1 MSPFPKIIWWLMP
14 LLLLAGGLTRVTAQ
28 GQPARVQVVNAVDK
42 KPVGYAHV
50 CFESADK
57 TFRQYTV
64 TDDRGEA
71 SCTIPVRAIVAVSF
85 VGFETRFDTI
95 APGGRLTVPL
105 VPKSALMDEVI
116 VTAQFTPQRA
126 DKSIYRVKVIN
137 SKQIETKAV
146 TNLGDLLRSEVNIR
160 TSQDGV
166 LGSSI
171 SLQGLSGENVKFLI
185 DGIPVIGR
193 MNGNIDLGQL
203 GLHNAD
209 HVEIIEGPM
218 SVVYGSNALAGVIN
232 IITRQNEYDRLTLR
246 ANSYAE
252 SVGVINADGAF
263 AIKEGSHVLSF
274 SGGRNFFGGYSN
286 PDTSRARQ
294 WKPKQQVFADGSWLY
309 SIKNLKVKVAGQF
322 FDEVLLNRGNLIAPY
337 FENAFDNKFFT
348 RRYVARADMSW
359 QPTPQQRLTVLAAWS
374 GFNRRKETWFNDL
387 TTLTQRLTANAED
400 QDTTAFNNVNLRGQW
415 SRSSDD
421 TWFNWQAG
429 IDANIENASGKRI
442 DAGEQQMGDYASFVS
457 LLLRPHPVIEIQPGA
472 RAAYNSRYT
481 APLVYSLNIKW
492 NLSEMLTL
500 RGSAARGFRAP
511 ALKELYLFFVD
522 VNHNI
527 RGNPGLMAENS
538 DNFNLALQFQHE
550 RSRYSITSGFSLF
563 YNHIRNIITLAEQEK
578 QLYTYVNVDNFRSQG
593 MQFNATFRFFPRLVF
608 SAGAGLTGR
617 SNSVADGRYAWT
629 TDINTE
635 VTYQWLRQNVSMTVW
650 YKYTGRLPQ
659 FYVDAQGRLSES
671 FLAGYHMMDI
681 SVGKGFLNDRLTVHL
696 GAKNLFNITTVESG
710 GVGGGVHS
718 GGSASQPVG
727 WGRSYFVKLG
737 FRFLKKNSS

>member
-1 MSPFPKIIWWLMP
+1 MNLIAKTIFWLMP
-14 LLLLAGGLTRVTAQ
+14 LLLIAGGLTRVTAQ
-28 GQPARVQVVNAVDK
+28 GQPTRVSVIDAMDA
-42 KPVGYAHV
+42 KPVSYAHV
-50 CFESADK
+50 CFESPDK

-64 TDDRGEA
+64 TDEQGEA
-71 SCTIPVRAIVAVSF
+71 SCQVPDTAIVAVSF
-85 VGFETRFDTI
+85 VGYETRFETVV
-95 APGGRLTVPL
+95 PGQRCIIRLMPNA
-105 VPKSALMDEVI
+105 ALMEEVI
-116 VTAQFTPQRA
+116 VTAQFSPQRA

-137 SKQIETKAV
+137 SKQIEMKAA

-160 TSQDGV
+160 TNQDGV

-232 IITRQNEYDRLTLR
+232 IITRQNEHDRLTLR
-246 ANSYAE
+246 ANGYAE
-252 SVGVINADGAF
+252 SAGVVNADAAF
-263 AIKEGSHVLSF
+263 AIKHGAHVLSF
-274 SGGRNFFGGYSN
+274 SGGRNFFGGFSN

-294 WKPKQQVFADGSWLY
+294 WKPKQQVFADASWLY
-309 SIKNLKVKVAGQF
+309 SHKNLKIKTAGQF
-322 FDEVLLNRGNLIAPY
+322 FDELLLNRGNLIAPY
-337 FENAFDNKFFT
+337 YENAFDNQFYT
-348 RRYVARADMSW
+348 RRYVARTDLSW
-359 QPTPQQRLTVLAAWS
+359 QPAQNHRLTMLAAWS

-387 TTLTQRLTANAED
+387 TTLTQSLTTNSED
-400 QDTTAFNNVNLRGQW
+400 QDTTAFNNVNIRGQW

-421 TWFNWQAG
+421 AWFNWQAG
-429 IDANIENASGKRI
+429 IDANIESASGKRI
-442 DAGEQQMGDYASFVS
+442 DEGLQQMGDYASFVS

-481 APLVYSLNIKW
+481 APLVYSLNVKW
-492 NLSEMLTL
+492 NLSEKLTL

-527 RGNPGLMAENS
+527 RGNPSLMAEDS
-538 DNFNLALQFQHE
+538 DNFNLAFQFQHE
-550 RSRYSITSGFSLF
+550 RSRFNITTGFSMF

-578 QLYTYVNVDNFRSQG
+578 QLYTYVNVSDFRSQG
-593 MQFNATFRFFPRLVF
+593 MQINATFRFFPRLVITT
-608 SAGAGLTGR
+608 GAGLTGR
-617 SNSVADGRYAWT
+617 SNSVAGGRYAWT
-629 TDINTE
+629 TDINSE
-635 VTYQWLRQNVSMTVW
+635 ITYQWLRQNMSMTVW

-659 FYVDAQGRLSES
+659 FYINARGELSES
-671 FLAGYHMMDI
+671 FLAAYHMMDV
-681 SVGKGFLNDRLTVHL
+681 SVGKSFLGDRVTIHV
-696 GAKNLFNITTVESG
+696 GVKNLFDITSIESG
-710 GVGGGVHS
+710 GESGGVHS
-718 GGSASQPVG
+718 GGSSTQPVG

-737 FRFLKKNSS
+737 FRLLKKNS